1 MNPSLTPP
9 QQQAVDHFEGPLL
22 VLAGPGSGKT
32 RVITYR
38 IARLLQRGV
47 KPEEILALTFT
58 NKAAREMSE
67 RVHGLLGNA
76 RVHVSTF
83 HSFCARLLRR
93 FPDQVGLKDNFTILD
108 SSDQVQLVRSIMKEL
123 GFDTTTLDPR
133 RVLNRISNSRNNLI
147 SAESFRQQYEERV
160 GDPVDTVV
168 YEVFPE
174 YELQVLHQNS
184 VDFDALL
191 LHVVEILSSNEQ
203 MRDFLDRSYRFVL
216 VDEYQDTNLAQYR
229 IVRGLSHVF
238 PNLCATG
245 DPDQSIYGW
254 RGARPENL
262 AQFEADFP
270 QTKVVSL
277 DQNFRSTQEIVR
289 CAGQLISHN
298 TRRHRNDLF
307 TENPPGSRV
316 RLRVFADSEDEA
328 HGVAEEIAEHV
339 DQGHA
344 KYSDF
349 AIFYRVN
356 ALSRPMETALSFHG
370 VPFQVASGYSFYD
383 RVEVRDLLG
392 FLRLI
397 ENPEDDVA
405 FLRVINRPPRGIGE
419 KTLQTLSR
427 FAREHELSL
436 LAAAARAD
444 EVPRLGARR
453 RGPLKEFHELIENLA
468 EAALKCRVDALIERL
483 IGETNYMSLWLDEN
497 DEVDEDR
504 RGNVYELINAAR
516 LYEDALQGTDEQAS
530 LQGFLELASLTSE
543 VDSVDQSRGAVTL
556 MTLHAAKGL
565 EFPSVYIL
573 GVENG
578 LIPHDRAMKHG
589 DPASFQE
596 ERRLLFV
603 GVTRAM
609 QELNLT
615 QTRRRNF
622 RGSWR
627 STISSPYVPEMD
639 LDVVCE
645 DDDLAPPVQSINQV
659 DARIEKA
666 RQRYEAS
673 RQRADGPAIMSAA
686 DLEKRLRSEAIRI
699 EKGAE
704 AAHRKRT
711 ADEVTDGPEIDAVES
726 AGTAGMVETS
736 SPLPTASIAPMP
748 TGGALN
754 DARQA
759 LQRLTQKK
767 MKSKAATGSPP
778 RFAMGERVRHPRY
791 GRGVVT
797 EVSDGSSRATVTV
810 QFEVDDRCE
819 TFVAAHC
826 PLQPLGG
833 S

>member
-1 MNPSLTPP
+1 MSPSLTPP
-9 QQQAVDHFEGPLL
+9 QQAAVDHFEGPLL

-47 KPEEILALTFT
+47 MPEEVLALTFT

-67 RVHGLLGNA
+67 RVHGLLGTA

-108 SSDQVQLVRSIMKEL
+108 SSDQVQLVRRIMKEI
-123 GFDTTTLDPR
+123 GFDTSSLDPR

-147 SAESFRQQYEERV
+147 TAESFRQQYEERV
-160 GDPVDTVV
+160 GDPIDTVV

-191 LHVVEILSSNEQ
+191 LHVVDILAGNDE
-203 MRDFLDRSYRFVL
+203 MREFLDRTYRFVL

-229 IVRGLSHVF
+229 IVRGLSQIF

-262 AQFEADFP
+262 VQFEADFP
-270 QTKVVSL
+270 DTRVVSL
-277 DQNFRSTQEIVR
+277 DQNFRSTQAIVK
-289 CAGQLISHN
+289 CAGQLISN
-298 TRRHRNDLF
+298 NSRRHRNELF
-307 TENPPGSRV
+307 TENAAGEAV

-328 HGVAEEIAEHV
+328 NGIAEEIASRV
-339 DQGHA
+339 QKSDA
-344 KYSDF
+344 RFSDF

-356 ALSRPMETALSFHG
+356 ALSRPMETALSRHG

-383 RVEVRDLLG
+383 RAEVRDLLG

-397 ENPEDDVA
+397 ENHADDVA
-405 FLRVINRPPRGIGE
+405 FLRVINRPARGIGE
-419 KTLQTLSR
+419 KTLQTLGR
-427 FAREHELSL
+427 FAKEHQISL
-436 LAAAARAD
+436 WEASGRAD
-444 EVPRLGARR
+444 DVPRLGARR

-468 EAALKCRVDALIERL
+468 EAATKCRVDALIERL
-483 IGETNYMSLWLDEN
+483 IGEINYMSLWVDEN

-516 LYEDALQGTDEQAS
+516 LYEEAQQSTEATAS

-543 VDSVDQSRGAVTL
+543 VDSVDANRGAVTL
-556 MTLHAAKGL
+556 MTMHAAKGL
-565 EFPSVYIL
+565 EFPCVYIL

-609 QELNLT
+609 EELNLT

-622 RGSWR
+622 RGAWR
-627 STISSPYVPEMD
+627 STISSPYVPEME

-645 DDDLAPPVQSINQV
+645 DDDLAPPVQSSSHV

-666 RQRYEAS
+666 RLRYEAS
-673 RQRADGPAIMSAA
+673 RQREDSSAIMSAA
-686 DLEKRLRSEAIRI
+686 ELEKRMRSESIRI
-699 EKGAE
+699 EKGGE
-704 AAHRKRT
+704 AARR
-711 ADEVTDGPEIDAVES
+711 DLRQS
-726 AGTAGMVETS
+726 
-736 SPLPTASIAPMP
+736 TASGSQGSESPEESNADAPGQP
-748 TGGALN
+748 GDALAQ
-754 DARQA
+754 ARDA

-767 MKSKAATGSPP
+767 RSASSAVGSPP
-778 RFAMGERVRHPRY
+778 RFGMGERVRHPRY

-810 QFEVDDRCE
+810 RFEVDDRTE

-833 S
+833 GAR